1 VLSILHI
8 VIRDFERKDA
18 EPLYRIVHEQDIVRF
33 MRDWSEQSSSPDLLF
48 IVGGIYAGKSDP
60 RMVEYVQ
67 KLDSSMVKRAV
78 LITSCASKQKRQDM
92 VRDALVR
99 SGIQVASDEFVC
111 RGSFLFMGMGH
122 PNSKDIDGVISF
134 VRKVASASEG
144 SGKRRKSR

>member
-1 VLSILHI
+1 MNTSLVYLSRTGHSKRIAEAIAAELHI
-8 VIRDFERKDA
+8 PA
-18 EPLYRIVHEQDIVRF
+18 
-33 MRDWSEQSSSPDLLF
+33 QSIQASPTLSGVDLLF

-60 RMVEYVQ
+60 RMVEYVE